1 MNNDDVS
8 DCAFDNGTN
17 KMQALFT
24 SEPTTLGIPMMVPET
39 LGDFIIGTLLMVLPT
54 MTTLHIICNN
64 QS

>member
-24 SEPTTLGIPMMVPET
+24 SEPTTFGIPMMVPET
-39 LGDFIIGTLLMVLPT
+39 SGDFIIGPLLMVLPT